1 MGQQLDVG
9 VRRKMGDRSDLV
21 FITLMI
27 AVLLL
32 TDSLWLALLN
42 RRRREWLT
50 ALVEMPARCKHR

>member
-1 MGQQLDVG
+1 
-9 VRRKMGDRSDLV
+9 MGDRSDLV

-27 AVLLL
+27 AVMML

-42 RRRREWLT
+42 RRRRERLT